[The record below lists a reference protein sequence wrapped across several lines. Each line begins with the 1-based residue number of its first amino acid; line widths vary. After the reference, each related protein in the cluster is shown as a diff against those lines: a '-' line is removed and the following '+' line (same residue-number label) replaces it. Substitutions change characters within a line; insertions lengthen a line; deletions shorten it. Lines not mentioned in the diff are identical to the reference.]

1 MGKEKKENQTMKNY
15 EKPEIKEINVNL
27 EDIIAVSNQGSTNG
41 GGSSSLSDLF
51 GGN

>member
-1 MGKEKKENQTMKNY
+1 MKNY

-27 EDIIAVSNQGSTNG
+27 EDIIAVSNRGSTNG